1 MYTHLFFEARVSAYT
16 PLQVALVDIPLV
28 GRMYTHF
35 GNSDVC
41 VCARFRS
48 SLGVRIS
55 QVCRPEDEEVA
66 RVSPVRGGCEIGQ
79 TMFNKCRL
87 QAADGHGQPSVRAAQ
102 ARRTLLSVPRADLQL
117 AAGVFPGRNAVLSGL
132 RNHRAKRAV

>member
-1 MYTHLFFEARVSAYT
+1 M
-16 PLQVALVDIPLV
+16 
-28 GRMYTHF
+28 
-35 GNSDVC
+35 C

-66 RVSPVRGGCEIGQ
+66 RVPPVRGGCEIGQ

-102 ARRTLLSVPRADLQL
+102 ARRSLLSVPRADLQL
-117 AAGVFPGRNAVLSGL
+117 AAGGFPGRNAVLSGF
-132 RNHRAKRAV
+132 